1 MSLWD
6 DAGKEWKLCIITS
19 IIMIMIMTMIITIIT
34 TMITIITIMYTTM
47 IITTAS
53 LLPAHPAAAA
63 ASTAL
68 RKS

>member
-19 IIMIMIMTMIITIIT
+19 IIMIMTMIITIIT
-34 TMITIITIMYTTM
+34 TMITIITIMHMTM

-53 LLPAHPAAAA
+53 PLPAHPAAAA